1 MKCECCMDCY
11 EIDICNGR
19 CHYKCDVC
27 SFSPNKENNF
37 EIATYKIE
45 PLKDVKYAND
55 VRYNGNLEEY
65 FKAVSECDFTNNT
78 IMILKDMYELIKKL
92 R

>member
-11 EIDICNGR
+11 KIDICNGR
-19 CHYKCDVC
+19 CNYKCDVC

-45 PLKDVKYAND
+45 SLKDVND
-55 VRYNGNLEEY
+55 VHYNGNLEEY
-65 FKAVSECDFTNNT
+65 FKAVSKCDFTNNT

>member
-11 EIDICNGR
+11 ELDICNDR
-19 CHYKCDVC
+19 CNYKCDVC
-27 SFSPNKENNF
+27 SFSLNKENNF

-45 PLKDVKYAND
+45 PLKDVND
-55 VRYNGNLEEY
+55 VHYNGNLEEY
-65 FKAVSECDFTNNT
+65 FKAVSECDFTNNP